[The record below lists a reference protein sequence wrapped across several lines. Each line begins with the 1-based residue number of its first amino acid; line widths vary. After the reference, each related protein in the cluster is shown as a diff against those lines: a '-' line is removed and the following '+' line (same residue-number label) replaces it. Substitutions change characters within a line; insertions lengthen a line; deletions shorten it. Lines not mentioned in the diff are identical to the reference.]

1 MDELED
7 GLDTDKQNNSA
18 EREEI
23 KPIKR
28 KGRPPKT
35 KCKQEEGFSS
45 PQHVRSCRR
54 RTGKAKEIYQ
64 PKHVTWKLKEKRM
77 LLQALKKYR
86 VNSECGKK

>member
-45 PQHVRSCRR
+45 PQV
-54 RTGKAKEIYQ
+54 KAGLIGHYLFEY
-64 PKHVTWKLKEKRM
+64 M
-77 LLQALKKYR
+77 Y
-86 VNSECGKK
+86 